1 MDSFAG
7 VAFFLLFFS
16 FKTFKT
22 IENSNRQIRRL
33 CADAA
38 NEFIRLIGLINSY
51 VAFSFFHFFYDNVFA
66 IRCMST
72 REITVY
78 ITCRTVSIFL
88 VLCFTCF
95 TSFSGHRPAQREWA
109 RTGLGSH
116 ARCHPYPIP
125 QPVKV
130 DHTTG
135 LSTRKGWP
143 YHRALRPLL
152 FSNSGVGS
160 FTSHKNKS
168 LKVLWDGIYG
178 FSSLSEKTRK
188 SFADVIT
195 KAALSSQLFKDP
207 ECWSGRGLNLRPPAR
222 RTGSLP
228 TELTRR
234 RLNGGGF
241 LNEDMIV
248 PVVITIWANSN

>member
-1 MDSFAG
+1 MRLIKPHSQGGFICRRCISPLEC
-7 VAFFLLFFS
+7 FFLLLLFFS

-88 VLCFTCF
+88 VLCFTSF

-135 LSTRKGWP
+135 LSTRKG
-143 YHRALRPLL
+143 
-152 FSNSGVGS
+152 
-160 FTSHKNKS
+160 
-168 LKVLWDGIYG
+168 
-178 FSSLSEKTRK
+178 
-188 SFADVIT
+188 
-195 KAALSSQLFKDP
+195 
-207 ECWSGRGLNLRPPAR
+207 
-222 RTGSLP
+222 
-228 TELTRR
+228 
-234 RLNGGGF
+234 
-241 LNEDMIV
+241 
-248 PVVITIWANSN
+248 